1 MMEYKEFTGKDIAE
15 ALTNASVSFGVTSDR
30 ISYDVI
36 DKGSTGLLGLGSRSA
51 VIKATVIDENVQ
63 NDLKEEVT
71 EDTQENNF
79 VQDTE
84 EDSSDSLD
92 LKALSDVEDACSEFI
107 EGICKEMDIDVH
119 ESYFYDVVNNTLNVE
134 LTGDDMGI
142 IIGKRGQ
149 TLDSLQ
155 YLTSLAIN
163 RKSSKYIHV
172 RLDTENYRDR
182 RRKTLENLAHN
193 VAYKVKKTE
202 KPVALE
208 SMNSYERRIIHA
220 ALSDDPHVATHSEG
234 EDPYRH
240 VVVTLK

>member
-1 MMEYKEFTGKDIAE
+1 MEYKEFTGKDIAE
-15 ALTNASVSFGVTSDR
+15 ALTNASVSFGVTSDC

-36 DKGSTGLLGLGSRSA
+36 DKGSTGLLGIGSRLA
-51 VIKATVIDENVQ
+51 VIRASIIDENE
-63 NDLKEEVT
+63 KVT
-71 EDTQENNF
+71 NSDNI
-79 VQDTE
+79 TE
-84 EDSSDSLD
+84 EEKVAEEDEKDSLD
-92 LKALSDVEDACSEFI
+92 PDAVSYAEDVCSEFI
-107 EGICKEMDIDVH
+107 NGICKEMDIDVK
-119 ESYFYDVVNNTLNVE
+119 EVYFYDEMNNTLNVE
-134 LTGDDMGI
+134 LVGDDMGV

-155 YLTSLAIN
+155 YLTSLAVN
-163 RKSSKYIHV
+163 RKVEKYVHV
-172 RLDTENYRDR
+172 RIDTENYRDR

-193 VAYKVKKTE
+193 VAYKVNKTE

-220 ALSDDPHVATHSEG
+220 ALSNDPHVATHSEG